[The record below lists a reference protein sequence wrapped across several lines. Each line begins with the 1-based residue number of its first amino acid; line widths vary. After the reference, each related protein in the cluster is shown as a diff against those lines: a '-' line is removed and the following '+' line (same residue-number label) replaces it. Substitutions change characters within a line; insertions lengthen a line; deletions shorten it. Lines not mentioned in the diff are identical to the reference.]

1 MIRGPGR
8 LSRRL
13 TRRRPVQDPGATA
26 PAIGVASAD
35 AAGAVPAEAT
45 GVAPAEAAGV
55 APAEAAGAVPAEAA
69 GVASGVATKAGFCPF
84 GGPR

>member
-8 LSRRL
+8 LSRRR

-45 GVAPAEAAGV
+45 GVAPAEAAG
-55 APAEAAGAVPAEAA
+55 AVPAEAT

>member
-8 LSRRL
+8 LSRRR
-13 TRRRPVQDPGATA
+13 TRRRPVQDPATTA

-45 GVAPAEAAGV
+45 GVA
-55 APAEAAGAVPAEAA
+55 
-69 GVASGVATKAGFCPF
+69 SGVATKAGFCPF